1 MKTSGLVTLSL
12 VALLGLASGAFAG
25 RATAATESS
34 NLQYF
39 RDLAETDDYSLGRPV
54 APKITPDGRSVIF
67 LRSGPRDRVL
77 RLFELSIADGRERE
91 LLAPETI
98 LKGAEESLS
107 AEEKARRERQRI
119 LSKGFTS
126 FQVSEDGARLLV
138 SLSGRL
144 YVFERATQTITPLPG
159 SGWLDP
165 RFSPDGRHVAAAA
178 GGELHVIDLATA
190 TERAVTTGATATLSH
205 GTSEFVAQEE
215 MGRNE
220 GYWWSPDSRTLLCQE
235 TDESAVEVRY
245 LADPLHPEVV
255 PTRFFYPRVGTP
267 NAVVRLFLVAREGG
281 QRLPVI
287 WDNSRY
293 PYLACVRWAKSGPLT
308 LLVQNREQTE
318 QVLLLADPATGHT
331 HELLR
336 ETDPAWLDL
345 DNDAGPV
352 TPLWLKGARQFLWT
366 TERSGRWQVE
376 LREASGAFVR
386 TLTPAD
392 WTYRSL
398 VGVDEASGT
407 VFVRGSN
414 DPREVQL
421 WTFPLAGGAGRVFTP
436 GRGMQSAKHFDEPKM
451 LVRTLELFD
460 GTYRCEAVSTAG
472 KVLATVRSVAETP
485 ARWPGTVLT
494 RTVSPHHPSPAKT
507 HQGDPGELF
516 PP

>member
-12 VALLGLASGAFAG
+12 VALLGLAAIAFAG

-77 RLFELSIADGRERE
+77 RLFELAIADGRERE

-178 GGELHVIDLATA
+178 GGELHVIVLATA

-220 GYWWSPDSRTLLCQE
+220 GYWWSPDSCTLLCQE

-267 NAVVRLFLVAREGG
+267 NAVVRLFLLAREGG

-293 PYLACVRWAKSGPLT
+293 PYLACVRW
-308 LLVQNREQTE
+308 
-318 QVLLLADPATGHT
+318 
-331 HELLR
+331 
-336 ETDPAWLDL
+336 
-345 DNDAGPV
+345 
-352 TPLWLKGARQFLWT
+352 
-366 TERSGRWQVE
+366 RS
-376 LREASGAFVR
+376 
-386 TLTPAD
+386 P
-392 WTYRSL
+392 
-398 VGVDEASGT
+398 
-407 VFVRGSN
+407 
-414 DPREVQL
+414 
-421 WTFPLAGGAGRVFTP
+421 
-436 GRGMQSAKHFDEPKM
+436 
-451 LVRTLELFD
+451 
-460 GTYRCEAVSTAG
+460 
-472 KVLATVRSVAETP
+472 VRSPCLCKIAS
-485 ARWPGTVLT
+485 R
-494 RTVSPHHPSPAKT
+494 PS
-507 HQGDPGELF
+507 D
-516 PP
+516 